1 LDQGSDEATSG
12 VMNMRIFLSFLNCL
26 SCLPLLFGASSVS
39 GETQISRPEQYT
51 YTLIQQYP
59 HDSKAFTQGLV
70 WDEGEMYEGTGLYGR
85 SSLRSVDLK
94 TGLVNRER
102 RYRRKYFAEGITV
115 FQRRIYQLTWKSR
128 RVFQF
133 DKDKFSVIRSWPY
146 PREGW
151 GITHNGEDLI
161 VSDGTASLYF
171 LDPETL
177 EEKRRILVQDDQG
190 EVNKLN
196 ELEYVR
202 GAIYANVWQTDRIAI
217 IRPED
222 GVVSGWLD
230 LSELSA
236 RVQSIWKGKTD
247 VLNGI
252 MYDSVNDRL
261 FVTGKLWPSLFEI
274 QVVPKEGP

>member
-1 LDQGSDEATSG
+1 MS
-12 VMNMRIFLSFLNCL
+12 MRALLSILSFL
-26 SCLPLLFGASSVS
+26 LLQFGANSAC
-39 GETQISRPEQYT
+39 GETHIPRPDQYT
-51 YTLIQQYP
+51 YTLIRQYP
-59 HDSKAFTQGLV
+59 HDPKAFTQGLV
-70 WDEGEMYEGTGLYGR
+70 WDEGGVYEGTGLYGR

-94 TGLVNRER
+94 TGLVKRQQNYTRQ
-102 RYRRKYFAEGITV
+102 YFAEGITV
-115 FQRRIYQLTWKSR
+115 FQGLIYQLTWKSR
-128 RVFQF
+128 RVFLL
-133 DKDKFSVIRSWPY
+133 DKEKFSVIKSWPY

-151 GITHNGEDLI
+151 GITHNGQELI
-161 VSDGTASLYF
+161 VSDGTATLYF

-177 EEKRRILVQDDQG
+177 EEKRRILVQDDLG
-190 EVNKLN
+190 EVVRLN

-236 RVQSIWKGKTD
+236 RVQRVWKGKTD

-252 MYDSVNDRL
+252 MYDSLNDRL

-274 QVVPKEGP
+274 RVVPK

>member
-1 LDQGSDEATSG
+1 MDGL
-12 VMNMRIFLSFLNCL
+12 VLRFFLILFLVFG
-26 SCLPLLFGASSVS
+26 LLFKAIPGV
-39 GETQISRPEQYT
+39 GETQIPRPEQYT
-51 YTLIQQYP
+51 YSLVRQYP

-70 WDEGEMYEGTGLYGR
+70 WDEGRMYEGTGLYGR

-102 RYRRKYFAEGITV
+102 SYRRKYFAEGITV
-115 FQRRIYQLTWKSR
+115 FQGRIYQLTWKNR

-133 DKDKFSVIRSWPY
+133 DKDSFSVIRFWPY

-151 GITHNGEDLI
+151 GITHNGKELI
-161 VSDGTASLYF
+161 VSDGTAFLYF

-190 EVNKLN
+190 PVIKLN

-202 GAIYANVWQTDRIAI
+202 GAIYANVWQTDRIVI
-217 IRPED
+217 IRPQD

-236 RVQSIWKGKTD
+236 RVQSIWKRKTD

-274 QVVPKEGP
+274 RVMPK

>member
-1 LDQGSDEATSG
+1 
-12 VMNMRIFLSFLNCL
+12 MNGLVLRFSMFLLLVFG
-26 SCLPLLFGASSVS
+26 LLFKAIPGV
-39 GETQISRPEQYT
+39 GETQIPRPEQYT
-51 YTLIQQYP
+51 YSLIRQYP
-59 HDSKAFTQGLV
+59 HDPKAFTQGLA
-70 WDEGEMYEGTGLYGR
+70 WDEGKMYEGTGLYGR
-85 SSLRSVDLK
+85 SSLRSVDLE

-102 RYRRKYFAEGITV
+102 CYTGRYFAEGITV
-115 FQRRIYQLTWKSR
+115 LQDQIYQLTWKSR

-133 DKDKFSVIRSWPY
+133 DKDRFSVIRSWTY

-151 GITHNGEDLI
+151 GITHNGNELI

-177 EEKRRILVQDDQG
+177 EEKRRILVRDDQG
-190 EVNKLN
+190 EVARLN

-202 GAIYANVWQTDRIAI
+202 GAIYANVWQTDQIAI
-217 IRPED
+217 IRPQD
-222 GVVSGWLD
+222 GAVSGWLD
-230 LSELSA
+230 LSALSA
-236 RVQSIWKGKTD
+236 RVQSMGKGKTD

-274 QVVPKEGP
+274 KVVPKEGLWKKSKRSG